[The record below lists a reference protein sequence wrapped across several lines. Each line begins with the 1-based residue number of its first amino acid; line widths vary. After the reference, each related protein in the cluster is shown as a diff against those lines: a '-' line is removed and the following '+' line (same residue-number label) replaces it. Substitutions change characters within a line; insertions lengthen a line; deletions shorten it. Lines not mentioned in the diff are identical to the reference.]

1 MNQYDVLVATLTRF
15 ADQAKVQ
22 PLTLGEALDSLDEA
36 AYALIALILALP
48 FLQPVPLGPLTV
60 IGGITFTA
68 LGWQLWCGHESP
80 VLPQKIRAVALS
92 EKAWRT
98 LVNIC
103 LKIVGF
109 CRKFTRP
116 RYSSLVNGRRGQKI
130 GAFVLISAGLLMAIP
145 FGVLPFNNLL
155 PALAI
160 LFYCFGELEDD
171 GLMVMIAFGWLVVTV
186 IYFALFFFGLWYFG
200 SVTVGR
206 WFS

>member
-1 MNQYDVLVATLTRF
+1 MSQYDVLVATLTRF
-15 ADQAKVQ
+15 AEQAKTQ

-48 FLQPVPLGPLTV
+48 FLQPIPLGPLTV
-60 IGGITFTA
+60 LGGLTFAT
-68 LGWQLWCGHESP
+68 LGWQLWRGHESP
-80 VLPQKIRAVALS
+80 VLPQKIRAVVLS
-92 EKAWRT
+92 EKVWQT

-109 CRKFTRP
+109 CRKFTKP
-116 RYSSLVNGRRGQKI
+116 RYTSLVAGRYGQKI

-145 FGVLPFNNLL
+145 FGVLPFNNFL

-171 GLMVMIAFGWLVVTV
+171 GVMVLIAFGWLAITV

-200 SVTVGR
+200 VATVGR